1 MGNFGSVFKSGN
13 KRRWGIKGGSWL
25 GKGISF
31 LFLTTTMPPKPTP
44 LFCPES
50 DEEDNKAIQDVED
63 AKAQL
68 AHLNAGLVEFN
79 QKVEAA
85 RAIKS
90 KQQWERQWLANEQA
104 ENDQHTEAEEKL
116 TREWQE
122 QLAELAW
129 INEKV
134 SPSIWNSAF

>member
-1 MGNFGSVFKSGN
+1 MRNFGSVFEGGD
-13 KRRWGIKGGSWL
+13 KRCRGIKGSPWL
-25 GKGISF
+25 EKGISF

-116 TREWQE
+116 MREWQE

-134 SPSIWNSAF
+134 SPSIWNS